1 MSTNNTF
8 DPLALSSD
16 PQEALRQFRRQYD
29 RAPTATEMTSWQ
41 TAHRGSSGQP
51 APSAGSQPAA
61 INYGSFSRDPQ
72 EARRQFQQQYG
83 RAPTAQ
89 EISSWQQAGASAT
102 RQARRPPNNVQPGFG
117 NQTQWNTI
125 RQNALGPSSYDNT
138 PGLQRISM
146 QNIGQTT
153 APVTEQLGAMER
165 SVDQLAAA
173 NASLLKGEI
182 PADVSAA
189 VRRAASET
197 SIRGGVFGSSAK
209 ALSARDLGLTSLDIQ
224 QRGMTNQQTIID
236 SRAAVAQAH
245 ESIRQFNLN
254 RNTSLGQL
262 AVNARAQNLDAIDV
276 ERQRIATNISAN
288 IDIMGQ
294 IANLVTSQ
302 QQIAASAAA
311 SKIDPTNI
319 LASIDAVIAQ
329 FSARLA

>member
-1 MSTNNTF
+1 MPTNNTF
-8 DPLALSSD
+8 DPRALSRD
-16 PQEALRQFRRQYD
+16 PQEALLQFRQQYD
-29 RAPTATEMTSWQ
+29 RAPTSTEVTAWQ
-41 TAHRGSSGQP
+41 TANRGSSGQ
-51 APSAGSQPAA
+51 STTGTGSQSTT

-72 EARRQFQQQYG
+72 EAQRQFQQQYG

-89 EISSWQQAGASAT
+89 EISSWQQAGASA
-102 RQARRPPNNVQPGFG
+102 ARSSVPAPSNVQRGFG
-117 NQTQWNTI
+117 DQTQWNTI
-125 RQNALGPSSYDNT
+125 QRHALGPSNYDNT

-173 NASLLKGEI
+173 NASLLRGEI

-197 SIRGGVFGSSAK
+197 SIRGGVFGSSAQ

-224 QRGMTNQQTIID
+224 QRGMTNQQAIID

-262 AVNARAQNLDAIDV
+262 EVNARAQNLDAIDV
-276 ERQRIATNISAN
+276 ERQRIATNIAAN
-288 IDIMGQ
+288 IDIMSQ
-294 IANLVTSQ
+294 IAGLVSTQ

-311 SKIDPTNI
+311 NKIDPTNI